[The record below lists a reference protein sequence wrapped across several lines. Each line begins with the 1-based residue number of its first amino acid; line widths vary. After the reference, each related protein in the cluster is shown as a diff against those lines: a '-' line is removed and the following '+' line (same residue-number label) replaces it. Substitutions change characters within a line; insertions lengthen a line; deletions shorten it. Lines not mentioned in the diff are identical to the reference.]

1 MQNFVR
7 FLSNM
12 NTKIA
17 TNDLNT
23 NLPNTFKDIE
33 IKSDAGNK
41 LIHSFFNNDALEYL

>member
-23 NLPNTFKDIE
+23 NLPNSFKDNKSNLKF
-33 IKSDAGNK
+33 KSDVEN
-41 LIHSFFNNDALEYL
+41 